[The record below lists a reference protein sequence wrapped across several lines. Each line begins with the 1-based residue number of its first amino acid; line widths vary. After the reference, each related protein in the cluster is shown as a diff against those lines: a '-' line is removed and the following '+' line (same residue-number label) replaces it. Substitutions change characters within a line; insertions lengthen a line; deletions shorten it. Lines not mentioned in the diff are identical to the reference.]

1 MIIILD
7 CLMFV
12 LFRSLPASLS
22 AKDSFLVQTVH
33 SCKRSQ
39 FYSFCREKGLSSSLF
54 LWLAG
59 RYFGIAIASIGV
71 MALGSCSSNTE
82 TANPTAKTSAL
93 GAVPEKL
100 QVVTTFVPIT
110 EFTKAV
116 AGDRAQITQLL
127 PPNVGPHD
135 YQAKP
140 TDVQKLAKA
149 KVLVENGMGMESFL
163 VDIVKNARNSKLKV
177 IDSSQGIQ
185 PIFNPKLGE
194 FDHPKSGQNVTT
206 TPDHDQSQD
215 QNHDRSTINPHIY
228 LDPKRAIEQV
238 KNIRDGLIAV
248 DPVGKVIYI
257 DNAKAFIA
265 KLRNLDTEF
274 TRKLKPY
281 VGKSFVT
288 YHDFAPYFAQSYQLK
303 AVYLVGIPEENAS
316 PEDVKRVINAAKQF
330 HLKTLL
336 TEPQAADGPLTAL
349 AKDLNVKV
357 SPFDSLETRRDEDGQ
372 SDYYLKVMRQN
383 VKNLEAAFT
392 DQSSQVFLPI
402 KTKNRLLAVIP

>member
-1 MIIILD
+1 
-7 CLMFV
+7 MFL
-12 LFRSLPASLS
+12 LFRSLSASFS

-54 LWLAG
+54 LWVAG
-59 RYFGIAIASIGV
+59 RYLGMAIASIGV

-82 TANPTAKTSAL
+82 TAKPTVKTSAL
-93 GAVPEKL
+93 GAAPEKL

-140 TDVQKLAKA
+140 TDLQKLAKA

-185 PIFNPKLGE
+185 PIFNPELRE
-194 FDHPKSGQNVTT
+194 HHHPKNGQQTNTAT
-206 TPDHDQSQD
+206 NID
-215 QNHDRSTINPHIY
+215 QNHEQSIINPHIY
-228 LDPKRAIEQV
+228 LDPKRAILQV
-238 KNIRDGLIAV
+238 ENIRDGLIAV
-248 DPVGKVIYI
+248 DPGGKVSYI
-257 DNAKAFIA
+257 ANAKVFIA
-265 KLRNLDTEF
+265 KLRQLDAEF

-316 PEDVKRVINAAKQF
+316 PEDVKRVINAAQQS
-330 HLKTLL
+330 HLKALL
-336 TEPQAADGPLTAL
+336 TEPQAVNGPLTAL

-357 SPFDSLETRRDEDGQ
+357 SPFDSLETRRDDGGQ
-372 SDYYLKVMRQN
+372 SDYFLKVMRQN